1 VGGTDRIPF
10 NRPHVVGEEFAYI
23 QEAISQGKLSGN
35 GVFADRCARW
45 LERRTGASR
54 AFMTPSCTAAL
65 EMSATLAGIEPGDEV
80 IMPSFTF
87 VSTANAFVGRGGV
100 PVFVDVR
107 PDTLSVSAAA
117 VEAAVTPRTKA
128 VVVVHY
134 AGVGCEMDEIMA
146 VARTHGLLVIEDAA
160 HALLARY
167 RGRELGGIAQL
178 GTLSFHETK
187 NIHCGEGGA
196 LLVNDPALVQRAEI
210 VQEKGTNR
218 ARFFRGE
225 VDKYTW
231 VDTGSSH
238 LTSEVATAFLWAQL
252 ERAEELTSGRLAIWE
267 AYHEAFEPLEAEG
280 LARRPVIPD
289 EADHNGHMYH
299 LLLPEAELQMP
310 VIEALKRDGVH
321 AVFHYV
327 PLHSSPAGRRYG
339 RANGELTVT
348 DDVSARIVR
357 LPLWYGL
364 TDDEVE
370 RVIRGVVNAVTTVS
384 PAARRPRA
392 ESPRP
397 EAPHPGESGRA
408 PLLDTTRTAR

>member
-1 VGGTDRIPF
+1 MAGSDRIPF
-10 NRPHVVGEEFAYI
+10 NRPYVVGQEFSYI
-23 QEAISQGKLSGN
+23 QDAISRGKLSGN
-35 GVFADRCARW
+35 GFYADRCARW
-45 LERRTGASR
+45 LEQRTRASR

-65 EMSATLAGIEPGDEV
+65 EMCATLAGIEPGDEV

-117 VEAAVTPRTKA
+117 IEAAVTPRTKA

-146 VARTHGLLVIEDAA
+146 VARAHGLLVIEDAA
-160 HALLARY
+160 HALLSRY

-196 LLVNDPALVQRAEI
+196 LLVNDPDLVQRAEI

-238 LTSEVATAFLWAQL
+238 LISEVATAFLWAQL
-252 ERAEELTSGRLAIWE
+252 ERAEQLTAGRLAIWD

-299 LLLPEAELQMP
+299 LLLPGPELQMP
-310 VIEALKRDGVH
+310 LIEALKEDGVH

-339 RANGELTVT
+339 RAHGELAVT
-348 DDVSARIVR
+348 DDVSTRIVR

-364 TDDEVE
+364 TDEEIE
-370 RVIRGVVNAVTTVS
+370 RVIRSVVGALTRIS
-384 PAARRPRA
+384 PAARRPRGA
-392 ESPRP
+392 SPRRKRHTP
-397 EAPHPGESGRA
+397 ADQGELPS
-408 PLLDTTRTAR
+408 